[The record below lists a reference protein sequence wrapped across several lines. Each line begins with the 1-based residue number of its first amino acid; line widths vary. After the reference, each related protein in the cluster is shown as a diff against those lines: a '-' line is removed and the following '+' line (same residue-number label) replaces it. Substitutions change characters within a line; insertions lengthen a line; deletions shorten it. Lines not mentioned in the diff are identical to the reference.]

1 VSAAIRGEASLLLG
15 REDAISQA
23 RTIDELYRSAATG

>member
-1 VSAAIRGEASLLLG
+1 VLG

-23 RTIDELYRSAATG
+23 RTIDELYRSAAPAA